1 MSWKDSKVLLLPHEE
16 SLRALKV
23 VEHQKHEDIRDLY
36 LLGQAAEQVSA
47 LRPQL
52 SEVPTTSL
60 QKFYI
65 RASSPSPVRHL
76 NVAKVEVVDPSVMDA
91 TAMPPPPPP
100 PPPLRQ
106 ASTSPTTNV
115 SSTSSEEGHVVP
127 EKIQIGKEIKIVS
140 AKFY

>member
-23 VEHQKHEDIRDLY
+23 VEHHKHEDIRDLY

-60 QKFYI
+60 QQFYV
-65 RASSPSPVRHL
+65 RASSPSPLRQQQ
-76 NVAKVEVVDPSVMDA
+76 NVVKIEVVDHSVMDA

-106 ASTSPTTNV
+106 TSTSPTTNV
-115 SSTSSEEGHVVP
+115 SSTSEDGLLSVQ
-127 EKIQIGKEIKIVS
+127 EKIQIGKAAIHS
-140 AKFY
+140 NR